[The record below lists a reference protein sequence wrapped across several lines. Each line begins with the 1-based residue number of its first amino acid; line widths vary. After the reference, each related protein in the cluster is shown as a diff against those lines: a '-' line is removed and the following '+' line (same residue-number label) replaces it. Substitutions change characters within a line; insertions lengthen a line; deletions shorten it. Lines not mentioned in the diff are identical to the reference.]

1 MKITDVIE
9 LFELEL
15 AFGAPGSKAM
25 GSANFGLLSR
35 YYTRPSQR
43 MQPTLSLNFGSDNM
57 VKLTG
62 ADVETIAK
70 YYDTLPADADR
81 YDFVYDTM
89 SRADKFNALLA
100 RLGLRQPLTPI
111 PTANQTSMDLNEVG
125 PEKEP
130 DLSRSGVRSAA
141 LNTALRQAY
150 AKYPQ
155 AQSDMEALLMYDM
168 DVQKNTSQEL
178 KSQDQ
183 TNQRQDDVDIQLRD
197 VNRKQSNKIGNL
209 DDENDALSAELDKL
223 SRELDAMTAQTG
235 SAPERRK
242 DSDSVK
248 APDSDTGPSN
258 YGVNVSSDARADK
271 SQKRSADAEKRKSE
285 PEAPPSQQN
294 LASTVPP
301 YIPPPRP
308 TVGVPTAVNPPL
320 PTINV
325 IDRPDPS
332 AAMSQIAQSLSNPS
346 TSSAIGQTAQNL
358 TNPPAKDSITDPMA
372 PPTRLGA
379 PEPDVDADSAY
390 SAARS
395 AEDEPDNVFKFP
407 GSKKEIPADAGQGS
421 LDFDGEDELARQRQ
435 TVAQLRGSGAV
446 KARNAIRDTA
456 AAGMLEAQLRRMKQ
470 LAGLPVNEADS
481 FYVPPKPGVFAIR
494 VNAMFIDDFSP
505 RYRPENPE
513 ILWNGLSTAFPQDYS
528 RVKFGTPSTP
538 QAEVFAELKN
548 RTISDVKTGLTQDM
562 AETLA
567 ERLGKSD
574 PTGQL
579 SRFIQVIK
587 KRS

>member
-1 MKITDVIE
+1 MKITDVID
-9 LFELEL
+9 LFEAEL

-43 MQPTLSLNFGSDNM
+43 MQPTLTLNFGSDNM

-62 ADVETIAK
+62 DDVEAIAK

-100 RLGLRQPLTPI
+100 RLGRRQPPPPPPAPI
-111 PTANQTSMDLNEVG
+111 PTRNQTAMDLSERDQ
-125 PEKEP
+125 PTDP

-141 LNTALRQAY
+141 LNTALRLAY

-155 AQSDMEALLMYDM
+155 AKSDMEALLMYDM

-183 TNQRQDDVDIQLRD
+183 TNRRQDDVDIQLRD

-242 DSDSVK
+242 DSDSAK
-248 APDSDTGPSN
+248 TSDSDTGPSN
-258 YGVNVSSDARADK
+258 YGVNVSSDARAEK

-285 PEAPPSQQN
+285 PEATPSQQD

-308 TVGVPTAVNPPL
+308 TIGVPTAVKPPM

-332 AAMSQIAQSLSNPS
+332 AAMSQMAQSLSNPS
-346 TSSAIGQTAQNL
+346 TSSAVGQTAQSL
-358 TNPPAKDSITDPMA
+358 TNPPAKDGITDPLA

-379 PEPDVDADSAY
+379 PEPENELDPDFDADSAY
-390 SAARS
+390 ASARNS
-395 AEDEPDNVFKFP
+395 EDEPDNVFKFP
-407 GSKKEIPADAGQGS
+407 GSKKEIPANTVQKS
-421 LDFDGEDELARQRQ
+421 LDFDGEDELAKQRQ
-435 TVAQLRGSGAV
+435 TV
-446 KARNAIRDTA
+446 D
-456 AAGMLEAQLRRMKQ
+456 QLRRASVGQARDAIRTGTFESQELRRMRE
-470 LAGLPVNEADS
+470 LAGLV
-481 FYVPPKPGVFAIR
+481 
-494 VNAMFIDDFSP
+494 
-505 RYRPENPE
+505 
-513 ILWNGLSTAFPQDYS
+513 Q
-528 RVKFGTPSTP
+528 
-538 QAEVFAELKN
+538 
-548 RTISDVKTGLTQDM
+548 
-562 AETLA
+562 
-567 ERLGKSD
+567 
-574 PTGQL
+574 
-579 SRFIQVIK
+579 
-587 KRS
+587 

>member
-1 MKITDVIE
+1 MKITDVID
-9 LFELEL
+9 LFEAEL

-62 ADVETIAK
+62 ADVEAIAK

-100 RLGLRQPLTPI
+100 RLGLRQPPAPPPAPI
-111 PTANQTSMDLNEVG
+111 PTRNQTAMDLSERDQ
-125 PEKEP
+125 PTDP
-130 DLSRSGVRSAA
+130 DRSSVRSAA
-141 LNTALRQAY
+141 LNTALRLAY

-155 AQSDMEALLMYDM
+155 AKSDMEALLMYDM

-183 TNQRQDDVDIQLRD
+183 TNRRQDDVDIQLRD
-197 VNRKQSNKIGNL
+197 VNRKQSNKIGSL

-242 DSDSVK
+242 DSDSDTVK
-248 APDSDTGPSN
+248 KSDSNTDTGS
-258 YGVNVSSDARADK
+258 YGTNTRSDSRAEK
-271 SQKRSADAEKRKSE
+271 SQKRSTDAEKRKSE
-285 PEAPPSQQN
+285 PETPPSQQD

-308 TVGVPTAVNPPL
+308 TVDVTPAVKPPM

-325 IDRPDPS
+325 IDQPDPS
-332 AAMSQIAQSLSNPS
+332 SAMSQMAQSLSNPS
-346 TSSAIGQTAQNL
+346 TSSAIGQTAQSL

-372 PPTRLGA
+372 PPTRLGG

-407 GSKKEIPADAGQGS
+407 GSKKEIPADANQGS

-435 TVAQLRGSGAV
+435 TVAQLRGSGAA

-456 AAGMLEAQLRRMKQ
+456 AAAMLEAQQLRRMRE
-470 LAGLPVNEADS
+470 LAGLL
-481 FYVPPKPGVFAIR
+481 R
-494 VNAMFIDDFSP
+494 
-505 RYRPENPE
+505 
-513 ILWNGLSTAFPQDYS
+513 
-528 RVKFGTPSTP
+528 
-538 QAEVFAELKN
+538 
-548 RTISDVKTGLTQDM
+548 
-562 AETLA
+562 
-567 ERLGKSD
+567 
-574 PTGQL
+574 
-579 SRFIQVIK
+579 
-587 KRS
+587 

>member
-1 MKITDVIE
+1 MKINDVID
-9 LFELEL
+9 LFEAEL

-43 MQPTLSLNFGSDNM
+43 MQPTLTLNFGSGNM

-62 ADVETIAK
+62 ADVEAIAK

-100 RLGLRQPLTPI
+100 RLGLRQPPAPPAAPI
-111 PTANQTSMDLNEVG
+111 PTANQTAMDLSERDQ
-125 PEKEP
+125 PTDP

-168 DVQKNTSQEL
+168 DVQKNTGQEL

-183 TNQRQDDVDIQLRD
+183 TNQRQDDVDIQLRN
-197 VNRKQSNKIGNL
+197 VNRKQSDKISSL

-235 SAPERRK
+235 TAPERRK
-242 DSDSVK
+242 DSDSDTVK
-248 APDSDTGPSN
+248 KSDADSDTDTRS
-258 YGVNVSSDARADK
+258 YGMSTRSDARAEK
-271 SQKRSADAEKRKSE
+271 SQQRAADAEKRKSE
-285 PEAPPSQQN
+285 PAPEPAPEPAR
-294 LASTVPP
+294 LRPGASTFKPLGSTVATIKPP
-301 YIPPPRP
+301 
-308 TVGVPTAVNPPL
+308 A
-320 PTINV
+320 PTIDV

-332 AAMSQIAQSLSNPS
+332 SAMSQMAQSLSNPS
-346 TSSAIGQTAQNL
+346 TSSAISQTAQSL

-407 GSKKEIPADAGQGS
+407 GSKKEVPADADQGS
-421 LDFDGEDELARQRQ
+421 FNFDVPDELARQRQ
-435 TVAQLRGSGAV
+435 TADQLRRSSAE

-456 AAGMLEAQLRRMKQ
+456 ATAMLEAQTLRRMRE
-470 LAGLPVNEADS
+470 LAGLT
-481 FYVPPKPGVFAIR
+481 R
-494 VNAMFIDDFSP
+494 
-505 RYRPENPE
+505 
-513 ILWNGLSTAFPQDYS
+513 
-528 RVKFGTPSTP
+528 
-538 QAEVFAELKN
+538 
-548 RTISDVKTGLTQDM
+548 
-562 AETLA
+562 
-567 ERLGKSD
+567 
-574 PTGQL
+574 
-579 SRFIQVIK
+579 
-587 KRS
+587 

>member
-1 MKITDVIE
+1 MKITDVID
-9 LFELEL
+9 LFEAEL

-43 MQPTLSLNFGSDNM
+43 MQPTLSLNFGSDNV

-62 ADVETIAK
+62 DDVETIAK

-141 LNTALRQAY
+141 LNTALRLAY

-155 AQSDMEALLMYDM
+155 AKSDMEALLMYDM
-168 DVQKNTSQEL
+168 DVQKNTGQEL
-178 KSQDQ
+178 KSLDQ

-223 SRELDAMTAQTG
+223 SRELDAMHAQTG

-258 YGVNVSSDARADK
+258 YGVNVSSDARAEK
-271 SQKRSADAEKRKSE
+271 SQQRSTDAEKRKPE
-285 PEAPPSQQN
+285 PETPPSQQD
-294 LASTVPP
+294 LASTVPQ
-301 YIPPPRP
+301 YTPPPRP
-308 TVGVPTAVNPPL
+308 TGDVTPAVKPPA
-320 PTINV
+320 PTIDV

-332 AAMSQIAQSLSNPS
+332 SAMSQMAQSLSNPS
-346 TSSAIGQTAQNL
+346 TSSAIGQTAQSL

-379 PEPDVDADSAY
+379 PEPDNELDPDFDADTAYASARN
-390 SAARS
+390 S
-395 AEDEPDNVFKFP
+395 EDEPDNVFQFP
-407 GSKKEIPADAGQGS
+407 GSKKEIPANTVQKS
-421 LDFDGEDELARQRQ
+421 LDFDGEDELARHRQ
-435 TVAQLRGSGAV
+435 TAAQYRRSSVDDIQNTIRSPVKNKTLSGLL
-446 KARNAIRDTA
+446 KESDK
-456 AAGMLEAQLRRMKQ
+456 QLRRMRE
-470 LAGLPVNEADS
+470 LAGLL
-481 FYVPPKPGVFAIR
+481 R
-494 VNAMFIDDFSP
+494 
-505 RYRPENPE
+505 
-513 ILWNGLSTAFPQDYS
+513 
-528 RVKFGTPSTP
+528 
-538 QAEVFAELKN
+538 
-548 RTISDVKTGLTQDM
+548 
-562 AETLA
+562 
-567 ERLGKSD
+567 
-574 PTGQL
+574 
-579 SRFIQVIK
+579 
-587 KRS
+587 